1 MMGYTSWV
9 TAYVGLGS
17 NLEQPL
23 QQVKDAL
30 KELGNLRDSRLQKAS
45 SLYRSEP
52 VGPEGQADYINAVA
66 QLSTQL
72 TAESLL
78 DELQSLEKQHGR
90 VRNGVRWGPRP
101 LDLDLLLYGQET
113 IDTSRLKVPHPYMT
127 ERGFVLFPL
136 AEIAPEDL
144 QVPGQGSLSGLLKS
158 ISEDGIERLA

>member
-1 MMGYTSWV
+1 MSETTWV

-23 QQVKDAL
+23 QQVKGAL
-30 KELGNLRDSRLQKAS
+30 KALQCLRESRLVKAS

-52 VGPEGQADYINAVA
+52 VGPAGQPDYINAVA

-72 TAESLL
+72 TPESLL

-113 IDTSRLKVPHPYMT
+113 IDTDRLKVPHPYLA
-127 ERGFVLFPL
+127 ERGFVLYPL
-136 AEIAPEDL
+136 SEIAPGTL
-144 QVPGQGSLSGLLKS
+144 QVPGKGRLADLLKS
-158 ISEDGIERLA
+158 ISEDGIERLS